1 MDELLTRRGTLLR
14 LAGLVAAGLGI
25 DAWKAGDGP
34 AGVAS
39 GGVKCILAPEQTEGP
54 YYIANEKV
62 RRNITDGR
70 RGVPLTLRATVV
82 DASTCKPIK
91 GAAVDIWHCD
101 AGGVYSGFG
110 QGASSRTF
118 LRGMQRTNV
127 NGLALL
133 KTIYPGWYQG
143 RTVHIH
149 VKVHVGGNV
158 VHTGQL
164 YFPDTLTDKVYRKAP
179 YSSRPGRTTRNA
191 NDFVFFNGGKN
202 SLLSVRSD
210 GSGGYVAAITMGVV
224 RSLAVEGGEAL
235 GLLVELPLHVPLRAA
250 ERRRSR
256 SGRARCATCPRPRRR
271 RGTSPRTAASSSR
284 THAAGTASD
293 RIPARRA
300 WTSSVVSHVG
310 RKRTGAGVS
319 GSGSGAR
326 GRSTSSRSCS
336 SRNRR
341 RSSCSRA
348 LLTVGSGSPA
358 QSATSF
364 GRAGPNPLR

>member
-39 GGVKCILAPEQTEGP
+39 GSVKCILAPEQTEGP
-54 YYIANEKV
+54 FYIAREKI

-70 RGVPLTLRATVV
+70 RGVPLTLRVTVV
-82 DASTCKPIK
+82 DASTCKPIR

-127 NGLALL
+127 NGVALL

-164 YFPDTLTDKVYRKAP
+164 YFPDAVTDKVYRKAP

-191 NDFVFFNGGKN
+191 TDSVFFNGGKN
-202 SLLSVRSD
+202 SLLGVRSD

-224 RSLAVEGGEAL
+224 RS
-235 GLLVELPLHVPLRAA
+235 
-250 ERRRSR
+250 
-256 SGRARCATCPRPRRR
+256 
-271 RGTSPRTAASSSR
+271 
-284 THAAGTASD
+284 
-293 RIPARRA
+293 
-300 WTSSVVSHVG
+300 
-310 RKRTGAGVS
+310 
-319 GSGSGAR
+319 
-326 GRSTSSRSCS
+326 
-336 SRNRR
+336 
-341 RSSCSRA
+341 
-348 LLTVGSGSPA
+348 
-358 QSATSF
+358 
-364 GRAGPNPLR
+364 